1 MPGSQRMHLG
11 CTRNLNVPPMLLCAA
26 APRPAVAIWTRPTPD
41 RDADFVKPS
50 YLPTPGTTPL
60 YQPGRREEGTPLY
73 APQPSEF
80 RPAELPDRAKELP
93 AGPKMPERRPD
104 PIPAGMCMHM
114 QSRGRGM
121 APEQGNSMG
130 TVVSCAWNACCMYS
144 GTSHASLQARLHSW
158 PWHVLSLRTALCW
171 GLATCH

>member
-1 MPGSQRMHLG
+1 MHLA
-11 CTRNLNVPPMLLCAA
+11 CTRNLNMPPMLLCAA
-26 APRPAVAIWTRPTPD
+26 ATRPAVAIWTRPTPD

-104 PIPAGMCMHM
+104 PIPAGTHAHAEQAGPWHRAGQQHGHSSVLCIECMPQVWWDNTVCCMHLCKREG
-114 QSRGRGM
+114 SRVTLLIIIVAQRYCTHGH
-121 APEQGNSMG
+121 G
-130 TVVSCAWNACCMYS
+130 T
-144 GTSHASLQARLHSW
+144 
-158 PWHVLSLRTALCW
+158 
-171 GLATCH
+171 